1 MSASASAWQRR
12 TRPASAETI
21 GRLSDGPDPR
31 GPAPTAATGAES
43 GPDPDG
49 RRSLTATATPCLM
62 VLWRHPLETTHARV
76 RRVFFTRKESRYLYH
91 STGPPAEWPAPT
103 GPNPDGRRERPAVPR
118 GPGDASRLRRLGARG
133 GRQEVASDR
142 ESLRR
147 FGRRGESSQPGC
159 NRSGRSRVSDT
170 LADSDANAGAE
181 RAKGWLDAPWQAAA
195 RTTGTFGCRAAASP
209 STAPPPLWL
218 HHDPVCHRS
227 GQPLRL
233 PGPLSLS
240 GQADKKLAGWRSC
253 NSNAAGRGAVRRL
266 QGWVT
271 APWRDSF
278 FPEVNIDA
286 KLPMEVEKL

>member
-1 MSASASAWQRR
+1 MQAGSGDSA
-12 TRPASAETI
+12 
-21 GRLSDGPDPR
+21 R
-31 GPAPTAATGAES
+31 G
-43 GPDPDG
+43 
-49 RRSLTATATPCLM
+49 
-62 VLWRHPLETTHARV
+62 
-76 RRVFFTRKESRYLYH
+76 
-91 STGPPAEWPAPT
+91 
-103 GPNPDGRRERPAVPR
+103 
-118 GPGDASRLRRLGARG
+118 G

-240 GQADKKLAGWRSC
+240 GQAGIKLAGWRSC
-253 NSNAAGRGAVRRL
+253 NSNAAGRGAARRL

-286 KLPMEVEKL
+286 ELPMEVEKL